1 MEVPYTNIQLE
12 AEKSLA
18 ISVDADSAY
27 GDAVRLT
34 NTTGEK
40 TDVSLK
46 SPEVSIQGNIIG
58 SMTFSVGNHT
68 LKPESI
74 C

>member
-1 MEVPYTNIQLE
+1 MAAHSADGRDFFAKIYFHAE
-12 AEKSLA
+12 ANLF
-18 ISVDADSAY
+18 
-27 GDAVRLT
+27 
-34 NTTGEK
+34 
-40 TDVSLK
+40 
-46 SPEVSIQGNIIG
+46 G

>member
-1 MEVPYTNIQLE
+1 MKQSLLSVAAASALIAMSTASFAADIEHNDTQSEAKSLYQDDAIDQLE
-12 AEKSLA
+12 
-18 ISVDADSAY
+18 
-27 GDAVRLT
+27 G
-34 NTTGEK
+34 NTF
-40 TDVSLK
+40 L
-46 SPEVSIQGNIIG
+46 G